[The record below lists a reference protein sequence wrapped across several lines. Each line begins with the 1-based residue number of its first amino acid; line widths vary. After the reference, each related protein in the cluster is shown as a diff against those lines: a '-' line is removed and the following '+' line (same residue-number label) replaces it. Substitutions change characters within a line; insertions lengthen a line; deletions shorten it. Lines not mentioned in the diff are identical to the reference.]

1 MDITTA
7 TENTV
12 NIAAQTWGTHPV
24 IITHHNINII
34 FTFIITFILITKVLL
49 SIVILCNTDCA
60 VNTDSGYV
68 S

>member
-1 MDITTA
+1 MGIPTA

-12 NIAAQTWGTHPV
+12 NITAQTWGTHPV
-24 IITHHNINII
+24 IITHHNVNMI
-34 FTFIITFILITKVLL
+34 FITKVLL